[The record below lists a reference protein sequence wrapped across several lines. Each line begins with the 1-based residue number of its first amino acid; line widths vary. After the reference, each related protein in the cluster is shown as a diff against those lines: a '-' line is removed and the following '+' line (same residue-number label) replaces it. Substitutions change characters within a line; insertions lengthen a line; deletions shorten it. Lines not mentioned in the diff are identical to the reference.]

1 MNRRTAK
8 GSFSDD
14 LASLEA
20 GADKDMAKGPGFLRK
35 NWMLVGVACA
45 LCGLGCNVLSDV
57 VPALGGAS
65 SRAEHAV
72 GCVAT
77 RRLRRSLDSGTR
89 PATTTESP
97 ATWASSFTTLFEAS
111 LLPKKNAELRTRS
124 PRRETTQGSRSDV
137 YARRCVC

>member
-45 LCGLGCNVLSDV
+45 IVAAKVDPSIGAKRGPLHPDVRDRRGKRVQNVLARPRS
-57 VPALGGAS
+57 
-65 SRAEHAV
+65 
-72 GCVAT
+72 T
-77 RRLRRSLDSGTR
+77 RFG
-89 PATTTESP
+89 
-97 ATWASSFTTLFEAS
+97 
-111 LLPKKNAELRTRS
+111 
-124 PRRETTQGSRSDV
+124 
-137 YARRCVC
+137 